1 MSDHTED
8 RIQLAEMMGWMPTS
22 IYTSVSGVH
31 DVTVWA
37 SPNGERNRMAED
49 LPDPFTDANDCE
61 ALINHLQTEFLIAVT
76 VKFGKGV
83 RFDHYSG
90 PRREIEIGDWKQ
102 GVCELALKVNEQWI
116 KTF

>member
-1 MSDHTED
+1 MSDHAKD
-8 RIQLAEMMGWMPTS
+8 RIQLAEMFGWTDCFVGS
-22 IYTSVSGVH
+22 DDNCWGVEPANKYG
-31 DVTVWA
+31 D
-37 SPNGERNRMAED
+37 SRKCKKLPN
-49 LPDPFTDANDCE
+49 PFTDANDCE